1 MKIIIIVS
9 VVSNLFVYGIVYKI
23 WCDDCKE
30 IGKDNL
36 AVSLLERLRAA
47 FLIFTLP
54 CIVGLLMR

>member
-1 MKIIIIVS
+1 MTIIIIVCI
-9 VVSNLFVYGIVYKI
+9 VSNLIVYGIVYRI
-23 WCDDCKE
+23 WLDDCKE

-36 AVSLLERLRAA
+36 AVSLSERLRAT